1 MLRVRNATQTSVVL
15 EWDPI
20 SLATAALR
28 SLTLYRNSG
37 KAGAIPNPTTHTSTK
52 ISGLAVDTEYAFH
65 LVLRTSASTYCSERI
80 TVRTHKMTDL
90 SGITVCPG
98 VMPGETRE
106 ELEVILQRIGAKPL
120 QDFVRI
126 DTTHFVCTEGR
137 GQGWERAQEMNI
149 PVVRPEWLLACEK
162 EGRIVGVRQFYLS
175 ADISKMRQ
183 GLPMRER
190 AHTGASQSAPQ
201 GHRSTQSVSE
211 RRQGS
216 PGVERRESSP
226 VTRRESPAKVVEEKA
241 VEEERPTTPFPE
253 GKVEKA
259 EESPEVEKLGN
270 GTNASTSPTPAG
282 NLAAEKSTTPEAAV
296 KTEEGFDDVQ
306 L

>member
-1 MLRVRNATQTSVVL
+1 ML

-28 SLTLYRNSG
+28 SLTLYRNNG

-65 LVLRTSASTYCSERI
+65 LVLRTSAGTYSSERI
-80 TVRTHKMTDL
+80 LVRTHKMTDL

-98 VMPGETRE
+98 VMPSETRE

-190 AHTGASQSAPQ
+190 AHTGASQAAPQ

-216 PGVERRESSP
+216 PEVERRDISP
-226 VTRRESPAKVVEEKA
+226 MTRRESPAKVVEQKV
-241 VEEERPTTPFPE
+241 VEEEEEERSTTPFPSSKGE
-253 GKVEKA
+253 RVEK
-259 EESPEVEKLGN
+259 PEVEKLGN
-270 GTNASTSPTPAG
+270 GTNASTPSTSVG
-282 NLAAEKSTTPEAAV
+282 DIAAEKSTAPEATA
-296 KTEEGFDDVQ
+296 KIEEGFDDVQ

>member
-1 MLRVRNATQTSVVL
+1 ML

-28 SLTLYRNSG
+28 SLTLYRNNG

-52 ISGLAVDTEYAFH
+52 ISGLAVDTEYTFH
-65 LVLRTSASTYCSERI
+65 LVLRTSASTYSSERI

-106 ELEVILQRIGAKPL
+106 ELEVILQRIGAKSL
-120 QDFVRI
+120 QEAVRI

-190 AHTGASQSAPQ
+190 AHTGASQVAPQ

-216 PGVERRESSP
+216 PGMERRESSP
-226 VTRRESPAKVVEEKA
+226 VTRRESPAKVVEEKV
-241 VEEERPTTPFPE
+241 VEEERPTTPFPDGKE
-253 GKVEKA
+253 EKVE
-259 EESPEVEKLGN
+259 ENPEVEKLGN
-270 GTNASTSPTPAG
+270 GTNAGTPPASTG
-282 NLAAEKSTTPEAAV
+282 NVAAEKSTTPETTAKV
-296 KTEEGFDDVQ
+296 EEGFDDVQ